1 MAVVSKF
8 IRDLDPRKDM
18 EEQLKETLNILVKLG
33 EAKLENF
40 KHEMNNSWHQSD
52 EDSLAPGVTKDFQT
66 ERMHVMT
73 KTDSKDAVGSAI
85 AKTIESA
92 FSLSQEPNGE
102 KVGKFIEELATNG
115 LDAVLGSG
123 SASEDQYK
131 QYIIYPDKDF
141 LCRCDIWYW
150 RYSIES
156 KGFQEKLEHVVI
168 YRMQYGAVDIS
179 RVDPFAVAHCFNKW
193 SLDTES
199 AKATLDQVEELMKA
213 AERAKKLSA
222 PIPAAAMTTS
232 IPAITC
238 PHVSLEELRHQ
249 LLRTRNLKHNLD
261 FIDYS

>member
-8 IRDLDPRKDM
+8 IRDLDPKKDM
-18 EEQLKETLNILVKLG
+18 EEQLKETL
-33 EAKLENF
+33 
-40 KHEMNNSWHQSD
+40 
-52 EDSLAPGVTKDFQT
+52 KDFQT

-92 FSLSQEPNGE
+92 FSLSKEPNGQN
-102 KVGKFIEELATNG
+102 VGKFIEELATNG

-123 SASEDQYK
+123 SAS
-131 QYIIYPDKDF
+131 YPDKDF

-150 RYSIES
+150 RYSIDS

-179 RVDPFAVAHCFNKW
+179 RVDPFAVAHWFNKW

-199 AKATLDQVEELMKA
+199 AKTTLDQVDELMKA
-213 AERAKKLSA
+213 AERAQKLSA
-222 PIPAAAMTTS
+222 PIPAIAMTTP
-232 IPAITC
+232 IPALTC

-261 FIDYS
+261 FIDYP